1 MAMIYAKTLKGGG
14 GGGVGVR
21 NVQQERK
28 NVTVTPV
35 LAISKGY

>member
-1 MAMIYAKTLKGGG
+1 MAMIYAKTLKGGE
-14 GGGVGVR
+14 GGVGVR

-28 NVTVTPV
+28 NVTITPV